1 MSKKAGNDGF
11 AKPNPTVRIDL
22 AKLASAENS
31 PDGIIKSADEKGY
44 TKNVFL
50 GKAQQMDEVRSD
62 IANKGF
68 LPKELVGIEVE
79 WFYK

>member
-1 MSKKAGNDGF
+1 MSGTSDNDGF
-11 AKPNPTVRIDL
+11 AKPNPTVRIDVS
-22 AKLASAENS
+22 KVASPENS
-31 PDGIIKSADEKGY
+31 PDASKSADEKGY

-50 GKAQQMDEVRSD
+50 GKAQQMDEVRND